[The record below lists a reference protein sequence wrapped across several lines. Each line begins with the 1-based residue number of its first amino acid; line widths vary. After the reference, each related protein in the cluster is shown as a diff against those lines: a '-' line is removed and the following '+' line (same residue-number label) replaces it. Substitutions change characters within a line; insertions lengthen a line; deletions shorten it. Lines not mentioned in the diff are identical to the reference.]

1 MTETIKAVAP
11 SSRGVVKTEGKS
23 KTALQGA
30 FTPEENAFY
39 KLSKEDQLD
48 KIEEA
53 MEKRGVEPSAE
64 AVDDELARILQ
75 KKTDVASAIGV
86 LERNYNEGY
95 FLISA
100 LEDLVAHNQKNSYG
114 KYFTSLRSESS
125 MSPQNLFNKFS
136 GIEDFNTIT
145 PMQVSLLTPYMRFS
159 LLRQD
164 RRNLGVNISEVEIPF
179 QGGYL
184 DANSSMLDPFARG
197 QVGKGNIGIK
207 QFQWD
212 LRGKDPAY
220 QGNITAKLTI
230 FCDTLSLLDQE
241 PYRTIFA
248 RSQTGVEIKAVVGWS
263 ASTGAKEL
271 LGERLYNAVK
281 QARATLVMNM
291 VQFEFNFEQDGSFD
305 LVIDYVGR
313 IDNFTKSF
321 DLLSVHRDQVVRR
334 ASAVSALNT
343 LSNSPLATKG
353 LPVSGPINETPL
365 DVKAQEFGLENFEEL
380 KMANPELAM
389 QLEENTAAQI
399 IIEATE
405 NLNQQDQLNVTD
417 ELQGKLKD
425 ALNAGNP
432 EKFLEEEVIAS
443 IDRETAQRRQEN
455 MSRVQRMLNNFGKDE
470 SRIRILK
477 VDKAAYEKYKRSIEN
492 RASASQM
499 NKKIRE
505 ENSKLAIVEKGV
517 NESQRSNDPRASDA
531 AKIKQDQEKLNGEV
545 GNGEDKGSKGPKQKP
560 KDLVVVPDIA
570 ASPTGVSISAGEIL
584 SEITYDS
591 QDAANSHYISFFYLG
606 DLIEVLYKIAEE
618 SNKSEEMPYMILG
631 SFSFN
636 NLFKG
641 TSQMIEM
648 VDIPITVGR
657 YNAWFHKNYVAK
669 KRSSIPL
676 SDFLNDLIRTLIR
689 PVFTG
694 EAFYESPASGNPNVV
709 KMVAGE
715 MSSRRFSPKILGRQN
730 LTSLVSEDSGL
741 FHYPGNGKPKPYL
754 LISSDINKPVTSGGN
769 KAKDAAKGIAHYY
782 MGQDSGLIHNVSF
795 QMEPI
800 KGLRESAIVSAAKGS
815 SVDIAR
821 QPYQVGISALG
832 NTIFT
837 LGSRFYLL
845 PTLPGRGA
853 ASTAGRL
860 GLGGYYIVNSISNT
874 ISPGR
879 FDTTIQAK
887 QESMAVY
894 NTNGALS
901 SEKADSS
908 TNSLTQEKAK

>member
-11 SSRGVVKTEGKS
+11 SSRGVVRTEGKN
-23 KTALQGA
+23 KVALQGT
-30 FTPEENAFY
+30 FTPEENAFF
-39 KLSKEDQLD
+39 KLSKEDQLN
-48 KIEEA
+48 KVEEG
-53 MEKRGVEPSAE
+53 MEKRGVDPSSQAIE
-64 AVDDELARILQ
+64 DELSRILQ
-75 KKTDVASAIGV
+75 KKTDVDSAIKT
-86 LERNYNEGY
+86 LERNYNDNY

-100 LEDLVAHNQKNSYG
+100 LGDLVAHNQKNSYG

-136 GIEDFNTIT
+136 GIEEFNAIT
-145 PMQVSLLTPYMRFS
+145 PLQVSLLTPYMKFS

-164 RRNLGVNISEVEIPF
+164 RRNRGATISEVEIPF

-184 DANSSMLDPFARG
+184 DANSAMLDPFSRG

-263 ASTGAKEL
+263 ASTGTKEL
-271 LGERLYNAVK
+271 LGEKLYNAVR

-291 VQFEFNFEQDGSFD
+291 NQFEFSFEQDGSFD
-305 LVIDYVGR
+305 LVIDYTGR

-321 DLLSVHRDQVVRR
+321 DLLAVPRSEIVRR
-334 ASAVSALNT
+334 AAAASAKET
-343 LSNSPLATKG
+343 LSKSSLVVKDPPAA
-353 LPVSGPINETPL
+353 GPINETPL
-365 DVKAQEFGLENFEEL
+365 DAKAREFGLESFEEL
-380 KMANPELAM
+380 RMVNPELAM
-389 QLEENTAAQI
+389 EMEENTASQI
-399 IIEATE
+399 MIEATE
-405 NLNQQDQLNVTD
+405 NLNRQDQLNVTD
-417 ELQGKLKD
+417 ELQGNLKD
-425 ALNAGNP
+425 ALKTGTP
-432 EKFLEEEVIAS
+432 EKFLEEQVIAS
-443 IDRETAQRRQEN
+443 IDKEIGQRRQEN
-455 MSRVQRMLNNFGKDE
+455 MSRVQRMLNDFAKDE

-477 VDKAAYEKYKRSIEN
+477 VDRAAYEKYKDSIEN
-492 RASASQM
+492 RASAKQM

-505 ENSKLAIVEKGV
+505 DNSKLAIVEKDA
-517 NESQRSNDPRASDA
+517 NESVRSNDPRASEA
-531 AKIKQDQEKLNGEV
+531 AKIKQDQEKLNNEV
-545 GNGEDKGSKGPKQKP
+545 GNGEDKGSKGPKQEP
-560 KDLVVVPDIA
+560 KDLVVVPDVA
-570 ASPTGVSISAGEIL
+570 ANPTGVSVSAGEIL

-591 QDAANSHYISFFYLG
+591 QDAANSHYISFFFLG

-618 SNKSEEMPYMILG
+618 SGNYEKMPYMILG
-631 SFSFN
+631 SFSFK
-636 NLFKG
+636 NLFEG

-648 VDIPITVGR
+648 ADIPITVGR

-669 KRSSIPL
+669 KRSSISL

-694 EAFYESPASGNPNVV
+694 EAFYESPASGNPNVA
-709 KMVAGE
+709 KMVSGE
-715 MSSRRFSPKILGRQN
+715 MSSRKFSPKILGRQN
-730 LTSLVSEDSGL
+730 LTSLLSGDSGL
-741 FHYPGNGKPKPYL
+741 FHYPGTGTPKPYL
-754 LISSDINKPVTSGGN
+754 IISSDINKPVTSGGN
-769 KAKDAAKGIAHYY
+769 KAKDAAKGISHYY

-800 KGLRESAIVSAAKGS
+800 AGLKASAIVSATQGS

-845 PTLPGRGA
+845 PTLPGRAA

-879 FDTTIQAK
+879 FDSTIQAK

-894 NTNGALS
+894 STHGALS
-901 SEKADSS
+901 SEKADGP
-908 TNSLTQEKAK
+908 TTSLTREKIK